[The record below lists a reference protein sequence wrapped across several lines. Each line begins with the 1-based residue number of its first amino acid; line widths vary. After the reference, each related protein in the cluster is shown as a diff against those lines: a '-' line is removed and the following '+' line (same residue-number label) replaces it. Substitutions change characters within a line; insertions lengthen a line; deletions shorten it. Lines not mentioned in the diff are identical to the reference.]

1 MPWKDTEPVMERARF
16 IALYAEGLYTVTEL
30 CARFGISRKTGYKW
44 LGRYEA
50 AGLPGLAAQ
59 SRAPHGCPQRTPA
72 ETEAALVQARE
83 AHPHWGPKKL
93 IAYLRSTQP
102 ELALPAP
109 STAGAVLKRRG
120 LVPARPR
127 RRRLTHPA
135 SPPLVAA
142 APNAVWCADFKG
154 EFRTR
159 DGTLCYPLTVTD
171 AYSRYLLGCQS
182 LTSTAHAGAQETFTR
197 LFAAYGL
204 PAAIRTDNGT
214 PFASAALGG
223 LSHLAVWWIK
233 LGIRLQRIPPGQ
245 PQANG
250 RHERMHR
257 TLKAETTRPPAA
269 DLPGQ
274 QARFDAFR
282 AEFNAVR
289 PHEALAQRPPGS
301 LYRPSARE
309 LPPQLPTPAYA
320 GHLLVRQVGSEGC
333 IRLRSQRLFVSS
345 VLAGE
350 HVALEEVEEGL
361 WSLYFYDVLL
371 GRFTEQEWQLQG

>member
-1 MPWKDTEPVMERARF
+1 MPWKETEPVMERARF
-16 IALYAEGLYTVTEL
+16 IALHAEGLYTMTEL

-44 LGRYEA
+44 LGRYAA
-50 AGLPGLAAQ
+50 AGLPGLAEQ
-59 SRAPHGCPQRTPA
+59 SRTPHACPHRTPA
-72 ETEAALVQARE
+72 ATEAALVRARE

-93 IAYLRSTQP
+93 VAHLRSTQP

-120 LVPARPR
+120 LVPERKR
-127 RRRLTHPA
+127 RRRVTHPA
-135 SPPLVAA
+135 SPPLAAA
-142 APNAVWCADFKG
+142 APNEVWCADFKG
-154 EFRTR
+154 EFRTLN
-159 DGTLCYPLTVTD
+159 GTLCYPLTVTD

-182 LTSTAHAGAQETFTR
+182 LTSTEHRGAQETFTR
-197 LFAAYGL
+197 LFAEYGL

-214 PFASAALGG
+214 PFASVALGG
-223 LSHLAVWWIK
+223 LSPLSVWWIK
-233 LGIRLQRIPPGQ
+233 LGIQLQRIPPGQ
-245 PQANG
+245 PQENG

-257 TLKAETTRPPAA
+257 TLKAETTRPPAL
-269 DLPGQ
+269 DLAGQ

-289 PHEALAQRPPGS
+289 PHEALEQRPPGS
-301 LYRPSARE
+301 LYQPSARE
-309 LPPQLPTPAYA
+309 LPPRLPVPEYA

-345 VLAGE
+345 VLVGE
-350 HVALEEVEEGL
+350 HVAVEEVDEGL

-371 GRFTEQEWQLQG
+371 GRFTEREWQLQG